1 MKDFQQRL
9 LIQTTFGTIFR
20 EAADKAE
27 AENLVNI
34 LAMAYGGWDV
44 RVPIVHGEKFRD
56 ANKPHN
62 PQLEW
67 VVYPEEGHG
76 WRKLETRLDFWGRVE
91 RFLAQH
97 LAPR

>member
-1 MKDFQQRL
+1 MDHVL
-9 LIQTTFGTIFR
+9 L
-20 EAADKAE
+20 KA
-27 AENLVNI
+27 I
-34 LAMAYGGWDV
+34 SPLAQASRIRQPLLMAYGGCDV

-76 WRKLETRLDFWGRVE
+76 WHKPETRLDFWGRVE

>member
-34 LAMAYGGWDV
+34 LAMAYGGWDELRLC
-44 RVPIVHGEKFRD
+44 RVIHGTTVIAD
-56 ANKPHN
+56 
-62 PQLEW
+62 
-67 VVYPEEGHG
+67 YPATG
-76 WRKLETRLDFWGRVE
+76 DFHRE
-91 RFLAQH
+91 SPFTA
-97 LAPR
+97 

>member
-34 LAMAYGGWDV
+34 LAMAYGGWGELRLC
-44 RVPIVHGEKFRD
+44 RVIHGTTVIAD
-56 ANKPHN
+56 
-62 PQLEW
+62 
-67 VVYPEEGHG
+67 YPATG
-76 WRKLETRLDFWGRVE
+76 DFHRE
-91 RFLAQH
+91 SPFTA
-97 LAPR
+97 